1 MKLLP
6 HLGLISACLFS
17 VSCSSHLAPP
27 SPASA
32 LSYKAST
39 AASRESRVL
48 IKTGTMRLQVS
59 DVKLASNQ
67 ARALIKKHKGYI
79 ESIDSRDDTDAYA
92 NLELRIPKHDLA
104 TVMDGLATL
113 GKVTSRNVQIKDVTE
128 QWIDLQAKIKNMR
141 ALRDR
146 LRKLLQQAKNVKE
159 MLEVEKELTRVQTEL
174 DSLEGKIKAMQ
185 QHLAYSKLTVRI
197 RQKSIPGPIGAVGK
211 GAWWGVKK
219 LFILK

>member
-1 MKLLP
+1 
-6 HLGLISACLFS
+6 
-17 VSCSSHLAPP
+17 
-27 SPASA
+27 
-32 LSYKAST
+32 
-39 AASRESRVL
+39 
-48 IKTGTMRLQVS
+48 MRIQVS
-59 DVKLASNQ
+59 NVQRASNQ
-67 ARALIKKHKGYI
+67 ARDLIKKHKGYI
-79 ESIDSRDDTDAYA
+79 ESIDSSDDTDAYA
-92 NLELRIPKHDLA
+92 NLELRIPKQDLVP
-104 TVMDGLATL
+104 VMDGLAML

-146 LRKLLQQAKNVKE
+146 LRNLLQQAKNVKE

-185 QHLAYSKLTVRI
+185 KHVAYSKLTVRI

-211 GAWWGVKK
+211 GAWWGIKK